1 MGRSLVNI
9 ALERGDYVIATAR
22 KLDSIRDY
30 TVKCVTHYLLSPLAA
45 YLNLTARSPET
56 ADRVHIMTLDV
67 TAPFSEL
74 REKAGE
80 AVAKWGRVD
89 CLINNAGAGMP
100 GLIEEVG

>member
-30 TVKCVTHYLLSPLAA
+30 TAKYVHRYLFSSLVAH
-45 YLNLTARSPET
+45 LNLSARSPET
-56 ADRVHIMTLDV
+56 ADRVHIMALDV

-100 GLIEEVG
+100 GLTEEVG